1 MSCGIMWGENEGI
14 IRNIDA
20 KTCPRDGFML
30 VMLKIHEN
38 NFKIRV
44 NLRPHI
50 LSTPPTVLSK
60 TNSRRK
66 ESSVRNLIHMMQMQT
81 TAVTFDHLIRRQNK
95 SCSDVL
101 TLTLTLTTSR
111 SSFGMLSSR
120 CHLLSQHKSPLLFNR
135 TSFPSRFFNSAAGMQ
150 LGWTHSQQ
158 QDV

>member
-20 KTCPRDGFML
+20 KTCARDGFML
-30 VMLKIHEN
+30 VMLKIREN

-60 TNSRRK
+60 TNSSSR
-66 ESSVRNLIHMMQMQT
+66 ESSVINLIHMMQMQT

-95 SCSDVL
+95 SCSDV
-101 TLTLTLTTSR
+101 
-111 SSFGMLSSR
+111 
-120 CHLLSQHKSPLLFNR
+120 
-135 TSFPSRFFNSAAGMQ
+135 
-150 LGWTHSQQ
+150 
-158 QDV
+158 